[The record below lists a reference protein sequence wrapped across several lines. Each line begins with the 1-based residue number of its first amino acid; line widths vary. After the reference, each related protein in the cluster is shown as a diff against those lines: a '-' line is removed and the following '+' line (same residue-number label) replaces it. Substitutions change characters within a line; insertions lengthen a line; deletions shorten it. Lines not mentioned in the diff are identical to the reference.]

1 MKLSPIRVLF
11 LVGASL
17 VIVSMIVWPKQ
28 IIPGSNTQAQTKSKQ
43 ALDDARARLEQA
55 TAYEKFNSTK
65 QSALATDEA
74 LKRYNAAVD
83 VRVSEIRDRLKELYR
98 LAGKNKITW
107 MEIEALEAELS
118 SLQPAAGPA
127 PDATP
132 ETESNNTPG
141 TANLLNLAS
150 APCAIIS
157 AAINPDGD
165 VDYFTFTAPAGSNI
179 WIEADT
185 GGTQDAA
192 ATSRDTVIDLLAAD
206 GMTVIESDDDD
217 GTGNGGDGTIE
228 ATVASLIGGRALTA
242 GGTYFIRVRAFG
254 SSAAATNGAEPI
266 IINPYRL
273 FVVLTNTA
281 ANAEVESNDTAAT
294 ANSIV
299 TQSGQIGLRSG
310 SISPAGDAD
319 YYSFAATAGNIV
331 YFNADADPER
341 DGSGPDLVV
350 EFRDPADVLLLTI
363 DSSITGS
370 LGNPAAEGAN
380 FTIATSGTYFIR
392 VRHLGSGGV
401 GTYRL
406 MVSTCSGALD
416 NDCLIVCPA
425 NITVPNDPNQLGAV
439 VNYPAPTTNG
449 NCGIVTCSPPSGSF
463 FPIGTTT
470 VTCATTAGPS
480 CTFMVSVSVSNF
492 DARLQDD
499 SAGCDNTVL
508 FNTITGEYRWCCNGT
523 TFTGVATVKQS
534 GDTFNL
540 QHNAP
545 DRRVLI
551 KLSAGSSPPS
561 GTGSIQSPSGTN
573 RCTIQDRDTRNDT
586 CLCIGGDQS
595 TGLQK

>member
-17 VIVSMIVWPKQ
+17 AIVSLIVWPKQ
-28 IIPGSNTQAQTKSKQ
+28 IIPGSEAQAQTKSKQ

-55 TAYEKFNSTK
+55 TAHEKFNPTK
-65 QSALATDEA
+65 QSALAADEA
-74 LKRYNAAVD
+74 LERYNEAVAL
-83 VRVSEIRDRLKELYR
+83 RVSEIRARLKELRR
-98 LAGKNKITW
+98 LTDTNGKNRIIL

-118 SLQPAAGPA
+118 SLQPAAAPD

-141 TANLLNLAS
+141 TANLLNLTS
-150 APCAIIS
+150 SPCAIIS

-185 GGTQDAA
+185 GGTQDTA

-228 ATVASLIGGRALTA
+228 ATVASLIGGRTLTA
-242 GGTYFIRVRAFG
+242 GGTYFIRVTAFG
-254 SSAAATNGAEPI
+254 NSAAATTAKPM

-273 FVVLTNTA
+273 FVALTNTA
-281 ANAEVESNDTAAT
+281 ATPEIESNDTAAT

-299 TQSGQIGLRSG
+299 TESGQIGLRSG

-319 YYSFAATAGNIV
+319 YYSVAATAGNIV

-341 DGSGPDLVV
+341 DGAGPDLVV
-350 EFRDPADVLLLTI
+350 EFRDPADALLLTV

-380 FTIATSGTYFIR
+380 FTIATSGTYFVR
-392 VRHLGSGGV
+392 VRHLGPGGI

-406 MVSTCSGALD
+406 MVSTCSGASGS
-416 NDCLIVCPA
+416 DCVLVCPA
-425 NITVPNDPNQLGAV
+425 NITVPNDPNQLGAA
-439 VNYPAPTTNG
+439 VNYPAPIFTG
-449 NCGIVTCSPPSGSF
+449 DCGPVTCSPPSGSF
-463 FPIGTTT
+463 FPVGITT
-470 VTCATTAGPS
+470 VTCIAAACIPT
-480 CTFMVSVSVSNF
+480 CTFTVTVSVSNF

-499 SAGCDNTVL
+499 SAGCTNTVL
-508 FNTITGEYRWCCNGT
+508 FNTITGEYRWCCNGA
-523 TFTGVATVKQS
+523 TFTGVATVKKS
-534 GDTFNL
+534 GNTFT
-540 QHNAP
+540 
-545 DRRVLI
+545 
-551 KLSAGSSPPS
+551 LSTMHQTAE
-561 GTGSIQSPSGTN
+561 
-573 RCTIQDRDTRNDT
+573 C
-586 CLCIGGDQS
+586 
-595 TGLQK
+595 